1 MSSARLWGAAVALV
15 AAALLIWTVI
25 VSFGPKP
32 MVMPEVALKAT
43 SPQGATAEGILRK
56 RTELQ
61 RWRAETGP
69 SPQAEASQGTIG
81 GDDFTTVRPDVADPG
96 QLVQSWLQDRP
107 QQADMVRKLGF
118 VAGRSSLPYPEA
130 NVFEQPQG
138 RDWRSL
144 HNDQVRYGG
153 GWIIFGMTLV
163 LASFLLLRGR
173 IPLKLGFSGEKVLRF
188 GGVERANHWMTASS
202 FIVMAL
208 TGLIII
214 YGKTF
219 LLPLMGDA
227 AYGSVASWSAW
238 FHMAFAIPF
247 VIGICLMIGLWLIDN
262 IPDHTD
268 WVWLKHFG
276 GLLSDDP
283 NKPPA
288 RKFNAGQKFVFWAV
302 VLSGL
307 ALMLSGLAL
316 MFPFYWFG
324 YDGMQWAQLV
334 HAVIAL
340 LIVALILGHIYMGT
354 VGMEGAFDAMWS
366 GFVDRN
372 WAKEHHKIWLEKITG
387 RRSGAPQHERQRL
400 AAE

>member
-25 VSFGPKP
+25 VSFGPESV
-32 MVMPEVALKAT
+32 VMPEVALKAT
-43 SPQGATAEGILRK
+43 SPQGATAQGILQE

-61 RWRAETGP
+61 RWRTVSGP
-69 SPQAEASQGTIG
+69 SPQQEASQGTIG
-81 GDDFTTVRPDVADPG
+81 GDSSITVHPDVANPG

-107 QQADMVRKLGF
+107 QQEGMVRNFGY
-118 VAGRSSLPYPEA
+118 VAGSSSLPYPEA

-153 GWIIFGMTLV
+153 GWIIFGVTLV
-163 LASFLLLRGR
+163 LAAFLFLRGR
-173 IPLKLGFSGEKVLRF
+173 ISLELGFSGEKVLRF
-188 GGVERANHWMTASS
+188 GGIERANHWMTASS
-202 FIVMAL
+202 FIVMAI
-208 TGLIII
+208 TGLIIT
-214 YGKTF
+214 YGKPF
-219 LLPLMGDA
+219 LLPLFGA
-227 AYGSVASWSAW
+227 GAYGSIASWSAW
-238 FHMAFAIPF
+238 IHMAFAIPF
-247 VIGICLMIGLWLIDN
+247 VIGICVMIGLWLIDN

-268 WVWLKHFG
+268 WVWIKRFG
-276 GLLSDDP
+276 GFLDDDP

-288 RKFNAGQKFVFWAV
+288 RKFNAGQKFVFWGV

-307 ALMLSGLAL
+307 ALLVSGVTL

-324 YDGMQWAQLV
+324 YDGMQWAQLG

-340 LIVALILGHIYMGT
+340 LFIALILGHIYIGT

-366 GFVDRN
+366 GRVDRN
-372 WAKEHHKIWLEKITG
+372 WAREHHRIWFEKITG
-387 RRSGAPQHERQRL
+387 RRASARQQQP
-400 AAE
+400 AE